1 MGFPLMKFLFRKPN
15 TDRATGSRSEASE
28 SVATYIRVAVYDSM
42 TSIPRIVDIDASDIT
57 ELIAKTSD
65 CVHAECKK
73 NGGEI
78 PFVVIRE
85 VIENLIHA
93 DFKDSV
99 VSISPDGKEILV
111 SDHGPG
117 IIDKCNAFLPG
128 YTTATTETRRYIKG
142 VGSGLPV
149 AKETMEVL
157 GGSLNVDD
165 NLGTGAVVKISMP
178 HRQSKREEPG
188 RERALGSSKRSAA
201 VTPPSQSIDADA
213 VRKKQ
218 GSGSSDRS
226 GSRTAAAESA
236 TTRDIVRSSLSER
249 QRRLLI
255 LAAELGEIG
264 PSIASKELD
273 MSLST
278 VYRDLVALEEL
289 HLLQS
294 TDSGKRRLTDQGIE
308 FLGFLMD

>member
-15 TDRATGSRSEASE
+15 TDRTAGSQSETSE

-65 CVHAECKK
+65 CVYAECKK

-128 YTTATTETRRYIKG
+128 YTTATVQTRRYIKG

-157 GGSLNVDD
+157 GGSIKVDD
-165 NLGTGAVVKISMP
+165 NLGTGAVVKISLP
-178 HRQSKREEPG
+178 QRHSKREESG
-188 RERALGSSKRSAA
+188 RERALGSGRHSAD
-201 VTPPSQSIDADA
+201 VTTSAESMDA

-218 GSGSSDRS
+218 GSGSSDRG

>member
-1 MGFPLMKFLFRKPN
+1 MREIRREKETLVPEAAK
-15 TDRATGSRSEASE
+15 DR
-28 SVATYIRVAVYDSM
+28 VV
-42 TSIPRIVDIDASDIT
+42 SIPREGRGIRVPDQ
-57 ELIAKTSD
+57 
-65 CVHAECKK
+65 
-73 NGGEI
+73 GRGI
-78 PFVVIRE
+78 PERPR
-85 VIENLIHA
+85 A
-93 DFKDSV
+93 PPQG
-99 VSISPDGKEILV
+99 SPPAPV
-111 SDHGPG
+111 Q
-117 IIDKCNAFLPG
+117 
-128 YTTATTETRRYIKG
+128 TRRYIKG

-157 GGSLNVDD
+157 GGSIKVDD
-165 NLGTGAVVKISMP
+165 NLGTGAVVKISLP
-178 HRQSKREEPG
+178 QRHSKREESG
-188 RERALGSSKRSAA
+188 RERALGSGRHSAD
-201 VTPPSQSIDADA
+201 VTTSAESMDA

-218 GSGSSDRS
+218 GSGSSDRG

>member
-15 TDRATGSRSEASE
+15 TDRTTESQSGASE
-28 SVATYIRVAVYDSM
+28 SSTTYIRVAVYDSM
-42 TSIPRIVDIDASDIT
+42 TSIPRILDIDGSDIT
-57 ELIAKTSD
+57 ELIARASE

-93 DFKDSV
+93 DFRDSV

-117 IIDKCNAFLPG
+117 ILDKSNAFLPG

-157 GGSLNVDD
+157 GGSIKVDD
-165 NLGTGAVVKISMP
+165 NLGMGAVVKISLP
-178 HRQSKREEPG
+178 QHQSKREEPG
-188 RERALGSSKRSAA
+188 REKALGSSRHSVAA
-201 VTPPSQSIDADA
+201 TTSSQPMDS

-226 GSRTAAAESA
+226 GSRTAAAQSA

-294 TDSGKRRLTDQGIE
+294 TDAGKRRLTDQGIE

>member
-1 MGFPLMKFLFRKPN
+1 MGFPLMRFFFRKPN
-15 TDRATGSRSEASE
+15 TDRPTEGRSGDPE
-28 SVATYIRVAVYDSM
+28 SFTTYIRLAVYDSM
-42 TSIPRIVDIDASDIT
+42 TSIPKIVDIDGSDIQ
-57 ELIAKTSD
+57 ELIARTSD
-65 CVHAECKK
+65 RVHAECKK

-85 VIENLIHA
+85 VVENLIHA

-99 VSISPDGKEILV
+99 ISISPDGKEILV

-117 IIDKCNAFLPG
+117 ILDKCNAFLPG
-128 YTTATTETRRYIKG
+128 YTTATTEDRRYIKG

-157 GGSLNVDD
+157 GGSIKVDD
-165 NLGTGAVVKISMP
+165 NLGAGAVVKISLP
-178 HRQSKREEPG
+178 HRQSRREESG
-188 RERALGSSKRSAA
+188 KEKTLSSSRHSVAATRSVGS
-201 VTPPSQSIDADA
+201 VDTD
-213 VRKKQ
+213 RKKQ
-218 GSGSSDRS
+218 GAASSDRS
-226 GSRTAAAESA
+226 DRRTAAAQSI

-255 LAAELGEIG
+255 LVAELGEIG

-294 TDSGKRRLTDQGIE
+294 TDAGKRRLTDQGIE